1 MFQELEEQRRKEL
14 SEKEALE
21 RWKEEE
27 RRKSQQ
33 EIGELRQLFLQESKD
48 MASKSSS
55 IEAVSINWFKMN
67 TLKCHQKM
75 ETDPLVCMSAR
86 QPIDELLGVCF
97 CMLL

>member
-1 MFQELEEQRRKEL
+1 MIIYLWFCGPGLHISINSDVFQEQEEQRRREQ

-27 RRKSQQ
+27 RRKSQL

-55 IEAVSINWFKMN
+55 IEAVSIHEWLF
-67 TLKCHQKM
+67 
-75 ETDPLVCMSAR
+75 
-86 QPIDELLGVCF
+86 
-97 CMLL
+97 

>member
-1 MFQELEEQRRKEL
+1 MFQEQEEQRRREQ

-55 IEAVSINWFKMN
+55 IEAVSIHWFKNSYFKLSPVDGDRSSGMYICQAAN
-67 TLKCHQKM
+67 
-75 ETDPLVCMSAR
+75 R
-86 QPIDELLGVCF
+86 
-97 CMLL
+97 